1 MLINDIAALKAQI
14 GGVQKIMAWP
24 TWEPAVRQSEQKY
37 IIPAIGQELYVEL
50 IGLTTPTSAQ
60 QALLDR
66 LKAATAFFAYL
77 ENMPFLM
84 TATGDA
90 GMVVSTPANTA
101 VLTKWMYVAVLK
113 DITAKADFWLEDS
126 LQWLETH
133 AASFP
138 TWTASSAYTVNHGR
152 LISSATEW
160 TTAFPAAKNSRRLYL
175 SVRGY
180 LFNAE
185 DSVLQTILGAEFY
198 TALANR
204 LKLASST
211 FTPKEAKVLALCRK
225 FVANS
230 GFVDAIPFLNL
241 NADFR
246 IVSETD
252 GIINEDELDINR
264 LNAVLKT
271 CQDAATSAARELTD
285 YLNANASSTVFPDYF
300 ASDRYRVPVV
310 GRTPGFQND
319 SSNPFF
325 VL

>member
-14 GGVQKIMAWP
+14 GGVQKTMAWP

-37 IIPAIGQELYVEL
+37 IIPAIGPELYAEL
-50 IGLTTPTSAQ
+50 IGLTVPTSAQ
-60 QALLDR
+60 LLLLDR

-77 ENMPFLM
+77 ENLPFLL
-84 TATGDA
+84 TAVGDA
-90 GMVVSTPANTA
+90 GLVVNTPGNTA

-113 DITAKADFWLEDS
+113 DVTAKADSSLEAA

-133 AASFP
+133 AATYP

-160 TTAFPAAKNSRRLYL
+160 TKAFPAAKNSRRLYL
-175 SVRGY
+175 SVRQY
-180 LFNAE
+180 LFNSE
-185 DSVLQTILGAEFY
+185 DSVLQTILGDAFY
-198 TALANR
+198 TALTNR
-204 LKLASST
+204 LKLANNT
-211 FTPKEAKVLALCRK
+211 FTAKEVKVLTLCRSV
-225 FVANS
+225 VANR

-285 YLNANASSTVFPDYF
+285 YLNANASSIVFPEYF

-310 GRTPGFQND
+310 GRTPGFQNN